1 MSLNPKQSPDDAAR
15 GAAVRPESGAA
26 RPAPSEPSVHVFQEI
41 PRDARGAAPLGG
53 LNRFQDI
60 PVHLSVELG
69 RASLRVRDLLGLAPG
84 TVIELE
90 RLAGEPVDV
99 LINARLVAQ
108 GEVVTVNAKRGV
120 RLTDVMAPDERRR
133 PD

>member
-1 MSLNPKQSPDDAAR
+1 LDR
-15 GAAVRPESGAA
+15 L
-26 RPAPSEPSVHVFQEI
+26 QEI
-41 PRDARGAAPLGG
+41 PV
-53 LNRFQDI
+53 N
-60 PVHLSVELG
+60 LSVELG
-69 RASLRVRDLLGLAPG
+69 RAWLRVRDLLGLAPG

-120 RLTDVMAPDERRR
+120 RLTDVMGPDEPQRR